1 MSSQANVYTAV
12 ANVAWQTD
20 KVQISTG
27 NTAVTY
33 QVWLAP
39 NFANSIYSNAVAV
52 PAYKSEYVYVGV
64 GNYLTIVGG
73 NATAQELGTASS
85 GTASVQALPSLMK
98 LKKCMRATATQPQ
111 MLHQPNAK

>member
-39 NFANSIYSNAVAV
+39 DFGNSIYSNAVAV
-52 PAYKSEYVYVGV
+52 PANSYEYVYVGV
-64 GNYLTIVGG
+64 GNYLNITGSNFTAAEAG
-73 NATAQELGTASS
+73 TRTSATAGVN
-85 GTASVQALPSLMK
+85 GVPSY
-98 LKKCMRATATQPQ
+98 QS
-111 MLHQPNAK
+111 

>member
-12 ANVAWQTD
+12 ANIAWATD

-39 NFANSIYSNAVAV
+39 DFANSIYSNAVSV
-52 PAYKSEYVYVGV
+52 PAYKTEYKYVGV
-64 GNYLTIVGG
+64 GNYLNITGS
-73 NATAQELGTASS
+73 NFTAAESGTASS
-85 GTASVQALPSLMK
+85 
-98 LKKCMRATATQPQ
+98 ATAGTQGGGSYVGE
-111 MLHQPNAK
+111 

>member
-1 MSSQANVYTAV
+1 MTSQANVYTSV
-12 ANVAWQTD
+12 ANVVWQTD

-39 NFANSIYSNAVAV
+39 SFANSIYSNAVAI

-64 GNYLTIVGG
+64 GNYLNISGS
-73 NATAQELGTASS
+73 NFTAAESGTASS
-85 GTASVQALPSLMK
+85 GTAGVQGGP
-98 LKKCMRATATQPQ
+98 TY
-111 MLHQPNAK
+111 